1 MDMATIKLGTCSWN
15 YDSWVPLVYSQPRK
29 RAADYLGEYAGHFD
43 TAEIDSWFYKIP
55 SPQEARDY
63 LAQVP
68 ATFTFTCKVF
78 EEISLTH
85 RRARGRPGPASLEAN
100 PSFLSV
106 ELFKRYADSIEEFL
120 PRTEGLIL
128 EFEYLNKDKMPS
140 LTAFLDRLDTFVSGL
155 GKAYPL
161 AIETRNKAYL
171 TAEYF
176 RFLDERALIP
186 VFSEKLY
193 MPSIHEVYDEHR
205 ALVRHGAILRLLGG
219 DRKEIEARTG
229 EAWNQIVDP
238 KPDKERIADMSI
250 DLKYQGNKVIISVNN
265 HYEGSAPMTIEVL
278 RRLLED
284 RDRGGAQPI
293 QGGPA

>member
-1 MDMATIKLGTCSWN
+1 MEGIKLGTCSWN
-15 YDSWVPLVYSQPRK
+15 YPSWVPLVYSRTRK
-29 RAADYLGEYAGHFD
+29 RAAEYLGEYAGHFD
-43 TAEIDSWFYKIP
+43 TVETDSWFYKIP
-55 SPQEARDY
+55 GPQEARDY
-63 LAQVP
+63 LAEVP
-68 ATFTFTCKVF
+68 ATFSFTCKVF

-85 RRARGRPGPASLEAN
+85 RRAWGQPSPASLEAN

-106 ELFKRYADSIEEFL
+106 ELFKRYADSIQEIL

-140 LTAFLDRLDTFVSGL
+140 LTVFLDRLDTFVEGV
-155 GKAYPL
+155 GKGYPL

-171 TAEYF
+171 TDKYF
-176 RFLDERALIP
+176 RFLDERGLMP

-193 MPSIHEVYDEHR
+193 MPPIHEVYGEHR

-229 EAWNQIVDP
+229 GEWNRIVEP
-238 KPDKERIADMSI
+238 KEGKEKIADMSI
-250 DLKYQGNKVIISVNN
+250 DLKYRGNSVIISVNN

-278 RRLLED
+278 RRLLEARAGTD
-284 RDRGGAQPI
+284 AQTGGIP
-293 QGGPA
+293 